1 MDSRHDEIEDTLIGI
16 WKEFAWYLKE
26 VARKH
31 DIQIEQMNKDINALT
46 NRVNLE
52 EQGFQTW
59 KDQSKD
65 RFTLSL
71 WQVIVAFLGF
81 AVMVGL
87 SVWGIV
93 K

>member
-46 NRVNLE
+46 NRVE
-52 EQGFQTW
+52 P
-59 KDQSKD
+59 
-65 RFTLSL
+65 
-71 WQVIVAFLGF
+71 
-81 AVMVGL
+81 
-87 SVWGIV
+87 
-93 K
+93 

>member
-46 NRVNLE
+46 NRLNLE
-52 EQGFQTW
+52 EQGFQAW